1 MLSDDL
7 ILYTITSDSTLRVF
21 FPVLDAPQYLQLHAS
36 IDLYTSIPFSVACQY
51 PHPSTSKIFWLD
63 TEIMGKALATLLND
77 MPQHEEDARYRRLQD
92 IKDEGWD
99 LFLRILED
107 GSIIITA
114 VAVS

>member
-1 MLSDDL
+1 
-7 ILYTITSDSTLRVF
+7 
-21 FPVLDAPQYLQLHAS
+21 
-36 IDLYTSIPFSVACQY
+36 
-51 PHPSTSKIFWLD
+51 
-63 TEIMGKALATLLND
+63 MGKALATLLND